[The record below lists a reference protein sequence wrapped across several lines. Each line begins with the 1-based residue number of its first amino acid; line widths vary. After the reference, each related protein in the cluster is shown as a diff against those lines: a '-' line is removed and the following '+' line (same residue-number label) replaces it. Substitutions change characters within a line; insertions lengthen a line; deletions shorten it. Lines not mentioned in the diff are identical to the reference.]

1 MMAVN
6 TKDVRNALQQRA
18 QGTPTKGETVMDL
31 IKRMEPAFKQALPKQ
46 ISADRFARIA
56 MTAVRNNPTLQK
68 CNPMSFLAALMQSAQ
83 LGLEPNTPLGQAYI
97 IPYGNEAQ
105 FQLGYQGLLTLA
117 HRTGEYQQIYAMA
130 VHVND
135 DFEYEYGLEPKL
147 LHKPSEIP
155 VGEPTHYY
163 AVYRLVNGGYGFAVM
178 SRQEVEMHR
187 DRFSPSAKRG
197 SSPWK
202 TDFDAMA
209 LKTVLKKALKYAPKS
224 VELAVGVSADET
236 IKVDI
241 ADDMAD
247 APTVDST
254 ADDASDGD
262 AEDAEDAA
270 FPAGLQEAEGG
281 DLPI

>member
-1 MMAVN
+1 MAVN
-6 TKDVRNALQQRA
+6 TSNARNALAQRA

-31 IKRMEPAFKQALPKQ
+31 IKRMEPALKQALPKQ

-56 MTAVRNNPTLQK
+56 MTAVRNNPNLQK
-68 CNPMSFLAALMQSAQ
+68 CNPLSFLAALMQSAQ

-105 FQLGYQGLLTLA
+105 FQLGYQGMLTLA

-130 VHVND
+130 VHAND

-147 LHKPSEIP
+147 LHKPSGIP
-155 VGEPTHYY
+155 VDEPTHYY

-224 VELAVGVSADET
+224 VEFAVGVSADET

-241 ADDMAD
+241 ADDMAEV
-247 APTVDST
+247 PTIDVEPIELTGTPEPT
-254 ADDASDGD
+254 AAD
-262 AEDAEDAA
+262 
-270 FPAGLQEAEGG
+270 AGLPMEVS
-281 DLPI
+281 